1 MYVNSYAISWAE
13 MQTMLP
19 ARARGQRA
27 RVAARAG
34 ERRRALARA
43 GTAPVRAQYGATY
56 QAHRVGAIA
65 SSRLVFADR

>member
-27 RVAARAG
+27 RGWRRVQASGGARW
-34 ERRRALARA
+34 RA

-56 QAHRVGAIA
+56 QAHRAGAIA